1 MSGTEPPWPGHL
13 LKQAEETAELW
24 PEWSPTGSDLA
35 GEQEDWLVLVLVV
48 WLLLLLLVEGGGEEM
63 GGVYGGKCW

>member
-1 MSGTEPPWPGHL
+1 M
-13 LKQAEETAELW
+13 W